1 MNLMNLYLVIMNSLK
16 RRHNA
21 RHGVSNHQQLDG
33 LYNYLFTLTSKK
45 TSKSAL
51 PALCEGNPPDT
62 GGFPPQRASNAVSG
76 GFPSQRDSNAESLSI
91 AWRHNVYD
99 FPYTASNQSVRHNN
113 INGFKWNPRDTH
125 NRLMSRTGA

>member
-16 RRHNA
+16 WRHNA

-51 PALCEGNPPDT
+51 PALCEGNPPDA
-62 GGFPPQRASNAVSG
+62 GGFPPTKGQ
-76 GFPSQRDSNAESLSI
+76 
-91 AWRHNVYD
+91 
-99 FPYTASNQSVRHNN
+99 
-113 INGFKWNPRDTH
+113 
-125 NRLMSRTGA
+125 